1 MKATKEIVDSIE
13 EPSKKRTKQS
23 RHWKENETRI
33 SVSKW
38 SEENIQEQLKPI
50 RKEVSVFLRASGYD
64 RDDESCKVRIHILL
78 LIGTLMILS
87 VGVLEQLHK
96 RNRHDMRKPI
106 LS

>member
-1 MKATKEIVDSIE
+1 M
-13 EPSKKRTKQS
+13 
-23 RHWKENETRI
+23 
-33 SVSKW
+33 SKW
-38 SEENIQEQLKPI
+38 SKENIKERLKSCTREKPI
-50 RKEVSVFLRASGYD
+50 WNEVSVFLRASGYD

-96 RNRHDMRKPI
+96 RNRHDMRKPM